1 VVEAFLVAAREGDL
15 DCHGF
20 LAARP
25 CSATGARERR
35 ACWAALLDG
44 AVYSVGAPTPHN
56 ARITTINILA
66 DASRL
71 AHLDLRALD
80 SQSP

>member
-1 VVEAFLVAAREGDL
+1 MN
-15 DCHGF
+15 
-20 LAARP
+20 
-25 CSATGARERR
+25 GAPG
-35 ACWAALLDG
+35 WVALLDG
-44 AVYSVGAPTPHN
+44 AVYSVGALTPHN
-56 ARITTINILA
+56 ARITTIDIVV